1 MRRWLTLISVLALVV
16 LGTGLVSGR
25 VAAQEDPMATPGAEV
40 AAARVVPAEEC
51 QVEPRPA
58 EEVFALLGLA
68 EGADAATPAADRTPV
83 SAPPWVAADP
93 ETVDAATATIRDWL
107 ACINADD
114 NFRIAA
120 LMTDP
125 AIFRFFGGGL
135 APDEAIEGARG
146 NLAGT
151 PVPRTE
157 EEHVR
162 LVAVT
167 DVSRLEDGR
176 VAALTLIN
184 EPVLPPQGQ
193 ETLLV
198 IFVEAEGRLFIDD
211 IVQFSVVP
219 VTEGTPA
226 AGTPQP

>member
-1 MRRWLTLISVLALVV
+1 MRRWLTCVSVFALIG
-16 LGTGLVSGR
+16 LGTGLDSGR
-25 VAAQEDPMATPGAEV
+25 VAAQEEMATPEV
-40 AAARVVPAEEC
+40 SEERVVPPDEC
-51 QVEPRPA
+51 QVEPRPS

-68 EGADAATPAADRTPV
+68 EGADATPTAERTPV
-83 SAPPWVAADP
+83 AAPPWVAADE
-93 ETVDAATATIRDWL
+93 ETVSAATEATREWL

-120 LMTDP
+120 LMTDS
-125 AIFRFFGGGL
+125 AIVRFFGGGL
-135 APDEAIEGARG
+135 APDEAIEGARS

-176 VAALTLIN
+176 VAAMALIN
-184 EPVLPPQGQ
+184 EPVLPPRGQ
-193 ETLLV
+193 ETLLL
-198 IFVEAEGRLFIDD
+198 IFVEAEDRLFIDD
-211 IVQFSVVP
+211 IIQFSVVP
-219 VTEGTPA
+219 LTGGTPE
-226 AGTPQP
+226 AGTPEP

>member
-1 MRRWLTLISVLALVV
+1 MHRWLTCVSVLALIG
-16 LGTGLVSGR
+16 LGTGLVSGP
-25 VAAQEDPMATPGAEV
+25 VAAQEEMATPEV
-40 AAARVVPAEEC
+40 SQERIVPPEEC
-51 QVEPRPA
+51 QIEPRPA
-58 EEVFALLGLA
+58 DEVFALLGLA
-68 EGADAATPAADRTPV
+68 EGSAEATPAAARTPV
-83 SAPPWVAADP
+83 AAPPWVAADP
-93 ETVDAATATIRDWL
+93 ETAAAAEDTTRAWL

-120 LMTDP
+120 LMTDE
-125 AIFRFFGGGL
+125 AILRFFGGGL
-135 APDEAIEGARG
+135 AADEAEEGART

-176 VAALTLIN
+176 VAAMALIN
-184 EPVLPPQGQ
+184 EPVLPPRGQ
-193 ETLLV
+193 ETLLL
-198 IFVEAEGRLFIDD
+198 IFDEADGRLLIDD
-211 IVQFSVVP
+211 IIQFSVVL

-226 AGTPQP
+226 AGTPEP

>member
-16 LGTGLVSGR
+16 LGTGLISGR

-40 AAARVVPAEEC
+40 AAARVVPADEC

-58 EEVFALLGLA
+58 EEVFAVLGLG

-83 SAPPWVAADP
+83 PAPPWVAAEP
-93 ETVDAATATIRDWL
+93 ETVEAATATIRDWL

-151 PVPRTE
+151 PVPRSE

-176 VAALTLIN
+176 IAALTLIN

-198 IFVEAEGRLFIDD
+198 ILVEADSRLFIDD

-226 AGTPQP
+226 SGTPQP